1 MRLAIKEMCSILR
14 KGCDVWQRVLGFRI
28 RKSGFKEA
36 QITLIQYQVHYLH
49 SFPSPIN
56 PWIKEIIS
64 LIGSKLKFFT
74 EGRWASLGYLHPRT
88 GYRSWLQDHSTSNFS
103 YSTLLIPC
111 SRFLV
116 QVTRTQVEIWS
127 CWIKHCSIWRQWKM
141 RTTSGGHYL
150 PESSPK
156 AGLQLHSV
164 KTLGKELGIALSLD
178 GVLKGLVLEN
188 ILQFLA
194 LSRPH
199 VRIHKIYQ
207 ILTKC

>member
-1 MRLAIKEMCSILR
+1 
-14 KGCDVWQRVLGFRI
+14 
-28 RKSGFKEA
+28 
-36 QITLIQYQVHYLH
+36 
-49 SFPSPIN
+49 
-56 PWIKEIIS
+56 
-64 LIGSKLKFFT
+64 
-74 EGRWASLGYLHPRT
+74 
-88 GYRSWLQDHSTSNFS
+88 
-103 YSTLLIPC
+103 
-111 SRFLV
+111 
-116 QVTRTQVEIWS
+116 
-127 CWIKHCSIWRQWKM
+127 M

-164 KTLGKELGIALSLD
+164 KTLGKELGTALSLD